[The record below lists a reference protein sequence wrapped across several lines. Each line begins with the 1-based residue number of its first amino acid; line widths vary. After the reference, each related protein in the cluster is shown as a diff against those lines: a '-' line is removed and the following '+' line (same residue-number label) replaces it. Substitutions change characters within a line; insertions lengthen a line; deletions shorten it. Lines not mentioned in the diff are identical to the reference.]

1 MRNKLSTQKISQFLV
16 QIGDLLSR
24 EALQLL
30 NRSDA
35 DNLLHVVRDPEGD
48 RGAPVSIARDGPV
61 TGVAKPVGE
70 TLLLD
75 EVGDPHCLGVIGE
88 KTLDGL
94 FNADEPGGHGFVE
107 EGSVGTANNMM
118 MEELRHSAGIG

>member
-1 MRNKLSTQKISQFLV
+1 MQKVSQFLV
-16 QIGDLLSR
+16 QVRDLLSR

-30 NRSDA
+30 NRSDT
-35 DNLLHVVRDPEGD
+35 DNLLHIVRDPEGN

-70 TLLLD
+70 ALLLD
-75 EVGDPHCLGVIGE
+75 EVGNPHGLGVIGE

-94 FNADEPGGHGFVE
+94 FDADEPGGHGFVE
-107 EGSVGTANNMM
+107 EGSVGAVNNTTVN
-118 MEELRHSAGIG
+118 ELLNSAGIG